1 MAWTCI
7 GFDTD
12 TDLAAASALPSVPSG
27 CDVAL
32 ITAEVG
38 AVRWRADGTSPTNDI
53 GHYLAA
59 TSTLEWRGP
68 FDAIEFIRDDAGQSP
83 TITVSYFSFG

>member
-1 MAWTCI
+1 MAWKCI
-7 GFDTD
+7 GFATD
-12 TDLAAASALPSVPSG
+12 SDLAAASTLPSVPSG

-32 ITAEVG
+32 VTPEGG
-38 AVRWRADGTSPTNDI
+38 AVRWRADGTDPTNDV

-68 FDAIEFIRDDAGQSP
+68 FDTIKFIEDDAAQTPG
-83 TITVSYFSFG
+83 ITVSYFVFG